1 MRSKQLST
9 VMQLPNAD
17 RAFVED
23 AKIRDYLLSLAHPVG
38 RFKARVFAAAG
49 YRQNGWQRLRDD
61 LLALALIIDVLPSH
75 DQRHGQRF
83 VGHGEL
89 PGTVGRPL
97 PVVTVWLI
105 TSESSAPRLITVYPG
120 SAP

>member
-1 MRSKQLST
+1 MK
-9 VMQLPNAD
+9 LPSAD
-17 RAFVED
+17 RAIVED
-23 AKIRDYLLSLAHPVG
+23 AKIRDYLLSPAHPVG

-49 YRQNGWQRLRDD
+49 YRQNAWQRLRDD
-61 LLALALIIDVLPSH
+61 LLALAVVLDVIVSE

-83 VGHGEL
+83 VGQGEL

-105 TSESSAPRLITVYPG
+105 PSEGSAPRLITVYPG

>member
-1 MRSKQLST
+1 LK
-9 VMQLPNAD
+9 LPDAD
-17 RAFVED
+17 RAFVDD
-23 AKIRDYLLSLAHPVG
+23 AKIRDYLLSPAHPVG

-49 YRQNGWQRLRDD
+49 YRQNAWQRLRDD
-61 LLALALIIDVLPSH
+61 LLALAVSIEVVPSQ
-75 DQRHGQRF
+75 DKRYGERF
-83 VGHGEL
+83 VGRGEL

-105 TSESSAPRLITVYPG
+105 PLEGSAPRLITVYPG